1 MVHKKLDDNTLQ
13 AIISFVPSPELA
25 VVAILVVVIVSFS
38 SELFNC
44 VQQKL
49 LIRPEQSICL
59 MTQPSPYLP
68 SW

>member
-44 VQQKL
+44 VQQK
-49 LIRPEQSICL
+49 
-59 MTQPSPYLP
+59 TAH
-68 SW
+68 